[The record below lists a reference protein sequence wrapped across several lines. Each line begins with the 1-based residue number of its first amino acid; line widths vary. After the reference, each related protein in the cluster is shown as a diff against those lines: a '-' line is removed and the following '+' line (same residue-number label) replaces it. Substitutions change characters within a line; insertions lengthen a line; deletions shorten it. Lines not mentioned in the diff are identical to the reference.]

1 MMEELLPLEERCA
14 RVSEVSMKMIAA
26 PVVSLFMKVLPPVAP
41 NTVWLP
47 PAPKEAPISAP
58 LPDCSST
65 TPIMNRLTTMCS
77 TVNAIVIQC
86 PLAGKLRTR

>member
-1 MMEELLPLEERCA
+1 LDDMIDELVPVDERCA

-26 PVVSLFMKVLPPVAP
+26 PVVSLFMNVLPPLAP

-58 LPDCSST
+58 LPDWSKTIPIKAIQTNICRKIST
-65 TPIMNRLTTMCS
+65 Y
-77 TVNAIVIQC
+77 VIDTS
-86 PLAGKLRTR
+86 LHAK